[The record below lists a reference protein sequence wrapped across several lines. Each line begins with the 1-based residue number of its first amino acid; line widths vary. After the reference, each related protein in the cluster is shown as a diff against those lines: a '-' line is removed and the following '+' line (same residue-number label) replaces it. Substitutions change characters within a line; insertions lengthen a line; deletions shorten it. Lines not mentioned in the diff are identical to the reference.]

1 MLPTVPVNLSHRS
14 ETQQFHFPC
23 LFFYPLKKGQEGN
36 PPFQNNGEQPPKSG
50 LYPLGGGRDSV
61 LPRRG
66 PHSGLQAVMRGFPAP
81 SSASPHAAL
90 CSQLILFQLPDV
102 LAHRM
107 FVHAHC
113 LADGSDAEP
122 ALVGLLTFASP
133 RETVHRQFACIE
145 SQEKPFIGQREKIPC
160 PLCLLCLGVLT
171 DGQGPPRT
179 APGNSLC
186 TQPAPFSRR
195 CPETA
200 GPPSA

>member
-1 MLPTVPVNLSHRS
+1 
-14 ETQQFHFPC
+14 
-23 LFFYPLKKGQEGN
+23 
-36 PPFQNNGEQPPKSG
+36 
-50 LYPLGGGRDSV
+50 
-61 LPRRG
+61 
-66 PHSGLQAVMRGFPAP
+66 MRGFPAP

-113 LADGSDAEP
+113 LADGLDAEP

-145 SQEKPFIGQREKIPC
+145 SQEKPLIGQREKIPC

-171 DGQGPPRT
+171 DGQALHEPLLEIVFVRNQHRFQDVVQKLQVLLPLDEIASGDAGEMQR
-179 APGNSLC
+179 SLRI
-186 TQPAPFSRR
+186 SM
-195 CPETA
+195 
-200 GPPSA
+200 GSHSHSKL

>member
-1 MLPTVPVNLSHRS
+1 MRNR
-14 ETQQFHFPC
+14 
-23 LFFYPLKKGQEGN
+23 LFFCFILLIGVSFLAKA
-36 PPFQNNGEQPPKSG
+36 
-50 LYPLGGGRDSV
+50 
-61 LPRRG
+61 
-66 PHSGLQAVMRGFPAP
+66 HPAP

-145 SQEKPFIGQREKIPC
+145 SQEKPLIGQREKIPC

-179 APGNSLC
+179 TPGNSLC

>member
-122 ALVGLLTFASP
+122 ALAGLLTFAS
-133 RETVHRQFACIE
+133 
-145 SQEKPFIGQREKIPC
+145 QREKIPC

-179 APGNSLC
+179 TPGNSLC